1 MFDPVAWLQ
10 AARPLAQVNLLVPLF
25 LGQAMAFAATG
36 GFSFPTFY
44 GIYVWSTALLL
55 LIVFSNDYADREGDA
70 LNRTYNEFSGGSR
83 VLPEGRLRPEEL
95 RGASW
100 VALAALASGSSF
112 LALWAGRPWALLF
125 AVVAAGLVWAY
136 NFAPLRLSYRG
147 HGEALQG
154 LGTGVVLPLFGF
166 YMQTGT
172 IEGFPP
178 LALVPM
184 FLLGVVGN
192 IATALPDTPADAAVG
207 KRTYPVRRGQWTAR
221 RHGLEL
227 VVMAAAMSG
236 WVVEQAGLPALA
248 LMAAPTLVLASM
260 CVPLLGSAE
269 AEHRDECRRFL
280 ILLTGAAH
288 GLVVMWTVALVVVG
302 LVRP

>member
-1 MFDPVAWLQ
+1 MFDPAAWLQ
-10 AARPLAQVNLLVPLF
+10 AARPLAQVNLIVPLCF
-25 LGQAMAFAATG
+25 GQAMAFAATG
-36 GFSFPTFY
+36 EFSLTTLY
-44 GIYVWSTALLL
+44 VTYVWSTALLL

-100 VALAALASGSSF
+100 LALASLASASSV
-112 LALWAGRPWALLF
+112 LALWAGRPWTPLF
-125 AVVAAGLVWAY
+125 AVLAAALVWAY

-154 LGTGVVLPLFGF
+154 LGTGVLLPLFGF
-166 YMQTGT
+166 YTQAGGLD
-172 IEGFPP
+172 GFPP

-192 IATALPDTPADAAVG
+192 VATALPDTPADAAVG
-207 KRTYPVRRGQWTAR
+207 KRTYPVRRGQWAAR

-236 WVVEQAGLPALA
+236 WVIERAGLAALV

-269 AEHRDECRRFL
+269 AENRDECRRFL
-280 ILLTGAAH
+280 VLLAGAAH
-288 GLVVMWTVALVVVG
+288 GLVIMWTLALVVVG